1 MKVQSDYETEQ
12 ILAVFRTPGDAQTA
26 MLRLAE
32 GHIHADEARHSA
44 LPPGRYDKADGTLG
58 EGMAAVVRGAEI
70 GAPAGAVIGLGAAAA
85 LLGGSSV
92 AVMAGLAAGGAFV
105 GGVLGALEGAVLRA
119 HFDDDAAS
127 VYEVRDG
134 TPEELLILQTVAC
147 DGSTARARRL
157 LASAGALAFLDS
169 TTLQLP

>member
-12 ILAVFRTPGDAQTA
+12 ILAVFRTSVEAETA
-26 MLRLAE
+26 VQRLAA
-32 GHIHADEARHSA
+32 GNIHADEAHHSV

-58 EGMAAVVRGAEI
+58 EGVAAVVRGAEI
-70 GAPAGAVIGLGAAAA
+70 GAPAGAVLGLGAAAA
-85 LLGGSSV
+85 LLGGSSIE
-92 AVMAGLAAGGAFV
+92 VMAGLAAGGAFV

-119 HFDDDAAS
+119 RFDDDVAA
-127 VYEVRDG
+127 VHEVRDG
-134 TPEELLILQTVAC
+134 IPEVLLSVQTAAC

-157 LASAGALAFLDS
+157 LALAGALAFLDS